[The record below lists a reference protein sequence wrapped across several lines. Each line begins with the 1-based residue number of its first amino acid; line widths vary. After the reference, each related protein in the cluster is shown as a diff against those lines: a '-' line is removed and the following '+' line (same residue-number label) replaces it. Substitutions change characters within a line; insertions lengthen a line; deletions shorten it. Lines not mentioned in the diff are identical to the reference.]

1 MTKVQDLETGDL
13 VEWKGERRVI
23 ENVKVLLNG
32 DVEVCYEFLDKTG
45 YGVAE
50 IARDTEIVQID

>member
-13 VEWKGERRVI
+13 VEWKGERRII
-23 ENVKVLLNG
+23 ENVIVLRNG
-32 DVEVCYEFLDKTG
+32 DVTVSYEYLDKNG

-50 IARDTEIVQID
+50 IARDTEITVLD